1 MIRCKM
7 MKNVQT
13 KFVHMWACAYRLCE
27 RMIWSTGSFGDFARK
42 ENGMRST
49 RQKIWE
55 VSFMGL
61 FGKKDSKIMAQQ
73 TGRAVPIT
81 EVPDPVFAEKVLGD
95 GIAIIP
101 TSNTVVAPV
110 SGTIAQVAHT
120 FHAVGIEAD
129 DGTEVLVHLGIDT
142 VKLNGEGFTCHV
154 KVGDHV
160 NVGDK
165 LMDMDIEAIAAKGF
179 QTISPCIVTT
189 MDDLKNID
197 FITGDVTAGETAV
210 MTYKKK

>member
-1 MIRCKM
+1 
-7 MKNVQT
+7 
-13 KFVHMWACAYRLCE
+13 
-27 RMIWSTGSFGDFARK
+27 
-42 ENGMRST
+42 
-49 RQKIWE
+49 
-55 VSFMGL
+55 MGL
-61 FGKKDSKIMAQQ
+61 FGKKDSKIVAQQ
-73 TGRAVPIT
+73 TGKVVPIT
-81 EVPDPVFAEKVLGD
+81 EVPDPVFSDKVLGD

-142 VKLNGEGFTCHV
+142 VNLNGEGFTCHV

-160 NVGDK
+160 NAGDK

-179 QTISPCIVTT
+179 QTISPCIITT
-189 MDDLKNID
+189 MDDLKSMEG
-197 FITGDVTAGETAV
+197 ITGEATAGETTV
-210 MTYKKK
+210 ITYKKK